1 MSNVTSQAYQF
12 DQDFSIDEIISD
24 AYERI
29 GLVGTS
35 GHQLK
40 TARRSLNILFQ
51 EWGNRGLHFWEVG
64 NTNVTLIQGSS
75 TNVDATDEG
84 AGTYTF
90 YRNAVDSAAAAAA
103 SPQATT
109 VPTANVYGI
118 TDILNIGFRQNYNTT
133 SQSDVALTKV
143 DRSAYSGTAN
153 KATVGTPSQFWVQ
166 RFIDRVTLTLYPL
179 PNAAAAAATSKLM
192 VYYVKRIQDVGAFS
206 NATDTPFRFVPCMV
220 SGLTYLLSQKFAPER
235 TQELKLFYEDD
246 LARALSEDGSPS
258 STYITPKTYYPN
270 I

>member
-1 MSNVTSQAYQF
+1 MSNTTSGSYQF
-12 DQDFSIDEIISD
+12 DQDFSIDEIIQD

-29 GLVGTS
+29 GLVGTA

-75 TNVDATDEG
+75 TNVNATDEG

-133 SQSDVALTKV
+133 SQSDVALSKV

-153 KATVGTPSQFWVQ
+153 KAAVGTPSQFWVQ
-166 RFIDRVTLTLYPL
+166 RFIDRVTVTLYPL